1 MNSSSLH
8 SWLTARATLVVALAL
23 ALWPVGRWYVA
34 RMCDGSDEPWGL
46 AALASAVVFAPRSGW
61 LEPLTKGRLLL
72 LSVLLALYAATN
84 NNLLP
89 PLMHALLAVTAL
101 GVAVGGRKFPLAWW
115 ALLVLSLPLV
125 ATLQFYL
132 SYPLR
137 LATAALDVPLLRL
150 VGLHVVA
157 EGTTLHWAGETVI
170 VDAPCSGIHMAW
182 TGLFL
187 AASLACWQRLDP
199 RQTARLL
206 RRAGLIVFVANV
218 LRAAVLFCT
227 ESKIW
232 PAPVWAHEG
241 VGLALFA
248 AAAIAIYLLSEI
260 SVAQKAP
267 TTASP

>member
-1 MNSSSLH
+1 MSSNPSH
-8 SWLTARATLVVALAL
+8 SWLTSRASLVVALVL

-46 AALASAVVFAPRSGW
+46 AALTAAVVFAPRAGW
-61 LEPLTKGRLLL
+61 ADALTKGRLSLL
-72 LSVLLALYAATN
+72 CVLVALYAATY
-84 NNLLP
+84 NLLP

-101 GVAVGGRKFPLAWW
+101 GVAVGGRQFPLAWW

-132 SYPLR
+132 GYPLR
-137 LATAALDVPLLRL
+137 LATTALDVPLLRL

-206 RRAGLIVFVANV
+206 RRSGFIVFVANV

-248 AAAIAIYLLSEI
+248 AAAIAICLSSET
-260 SVAQKAP
+260 SAAERTP
-267 TTASP
+267 ATMSP

>member
-1 MNSSSLH
+1 MSCNASH
-8 SWLTARATLVVALAL
+8 SWLTSRATLVVALAL

-34 RMCDGSDEPWGL
+34 RMGDGSDEPWGL
-46 AALASAVVFAPRSGW
+46 AALTAAVVFAPRAGW
-61 LEPLTKGRLLL
+61 ADALTKGRLSLL
-72 LSVLLALYAATN
+72 CVLAALYAATY
-84 NNLLP
+84 NLLP

-101 GVAVGGRKFPLAWW
+101 GVAVGGRQFPLAWW

-125 ATLQFYL
+125 STLQFYL
-132 SYPLR
+132 GYPLR
-137 LATAALDVPLLRL
+137 LATAVLDVPLLRL
-150 VGLHVVA
+150 IGLHVVA
-157 EGTTLHWAGETVI
+157 EGTSLQWAGETVI